1 MADFLSQG
9 FISSVNTLEYV
20 SDGIIISEG
29 TVILE
34 DSVQS
39 AFSQV
44 DLQTQLSKLTVSW
57 NHYPRDRREPSSG
70 WFQAIQHQLT
80 EQKEK
85 IDS

>member
-34 DSVQS
+34 DSVC
-39 AFSQV
+39 SQ
-44 DLQTQLSKLTVSW
+44 
-57 NHYPRDRREPSSG
+57 PS
-70 WFQAIQHQLT
+70 
-80 EQKEK
+80 
-85 IDS
+85 